1 MQIKFL
7 IIEEEETVY
16 LLGFELKLTKTEYKL
31 LCSIANGEKASPEE
45 LLGLLRENAK
55 LENIYAHINA
65 INKKAKAISGRKLIV
80 FGQHKY
86 SINPYM

>member
-1 MQIKFL
+1 MQIRFL
-7 IIEEEETVY
+7 VIDSETVY
-16 LLGFELKLTKTEYKL
+16 LLGIELKLTKTEYKL
-31 LCSIANGEKASPEE
+31 LYSIANGEKSSPDE
-45 LLGLLRENAK
+45 LLSLLRENAK
-55 LENIYAHINA
+55 LENVYAHINS